1 LLTDPKLR
9 SQVDALWDK
18 FWTGGLT
25 NPLDAIEQFSYLLFL
40 KRLDDR
46 ENAAE
51 RQAKRKGTAYQ
62 AQVKKEMRWSVWKQM
77 KAEDMLK
84 HLKSVVFPQLAS
96 LAKDESSFG
105 EYMRGA
111 ECKINKPSL
120 LVEAVNLIDQME
132 ISQQNQDVQGD
143 LYEYLLSHLSIAGR
157 NGQFRTP
164 RHIIRMMVQMLDP
177 KPKER
182 IGDLAAGTG
191 GFLINAHQHILEKA
205 TSKDIL
211 EFDADGSAHHLI
223 GDLLKDDERKFM
235 KSKKY
240 LRGFDNDSGMTML
253 RIGSMNLMLHGIQEP
268 QFFYMDTLSKGY
280 EGAGEYDVIL
290 MNPPFK
296 GAVDKGDV
304 HPDLPGDTTKS
315 ELLFLHLILRA
326 LDMGGRAAVI
336 VPDGVLFGSSR
347 AHVEL
352 RKRLIEENRLDGVV
366 SMPSGVFKPYA
377 GVSTAVLLFTRGAQ
391 TERIWFYDMAHDG
404 FSLDDKRVKIEEN
417 DIPDVIGCWQ
427 NRFDKKF
434 NEKREKRIGEL
445 RELLAPL
452 KAERLTLLAEINRL
466 QFESVIAPPPP
477 SPPPSLR
484 DTSPKFDLKTL
495 GDDNK
500 VAVEFGGGREGA
512 ELSAAQARLSELE
525 SQISA
530 PQSELDRLTRQ
541 FWVTKEQV
549 CKGGASLR
557 PNYDLSASRYRQVDA
572 DAVYHEKPSVTLERL
587 ARLESVMLDEIK
599 ELGKLVNGK

>member
-1 LLTDPKLR
+1 MLTDPKLR

-46 ENAAE
+46 ENAEE
-51 RQAKRKGTAYQ
+51 RQAKRKGIKYQ
-62 AQVKKEMRWSVWKQM
+62 PKVPKEMRWSVWKQM
-77 KAEDMLK
+77 KAEEMLK
-84 HLKSVVFPQLAS
+84 HLKSVVFPQMANLT
-96 LAKDESSFG
+96 DEESSFG
-105 EYMRGA
+105 VYMRGA
-111 ECKINKPSL
+111 ECKINKSSL
-120 LVEAVNLIDQME
+120 LVEAVNLLDQME

-191 GFLINAHQHILEKA
+191 GFLINAHQHILEQA

-211 EFDADGSAHHLI
+211 EYDADGMAHHLI
-223 GDLLKDDERKFM
+223 GDQLQDDARKFM
-235 KSKKY
+235 KGKKY

-253 RIGSMNLMLHGIQEP
+253 RIGSMNLMLHGIQSP

-280 EGAGEYDVIL
+280 DGAGEFDVIL

-304 HPDLPGDTTKS
+304 HPDLPLDTTKS

-347 AHVEL
+347 AHVEV
-352 RKRLIEENRLDGVV
+352 RKRIIEENRLDGVV

-377 GVSTAVLLFTRGAQ
+377 GVSTAVLFFTRGAQ
-391 TERIWFYDMAHDG
+391 TKDIWFYDMAHDG
-404 FSLDDKRVKIEEN
+404 FSLDDKRVKVEEN
-417 DIPDVIGCWQ
+417 DLPDVLKCWE
-427 NRFDKKF
+427 NRFNKKF
-434 NEKREKRIGEL
+434 
-445 RELLAPL
+445 
-452 KAERLTLLAEINRL
+452 
-466 QFESVIAPPPP
+466 
-477 SPPPSLR
+477 
-484 DTSPKFDLKTL
+484 
-495 GDDNK
+495 
-500 VAVEFGGGREGA
+500 
-512 ELSAAQARLSELE
+512 LE
-525 SQISA
+525 SRE
-530 PQSELDRLTRQ
+530 QS
-541 FWVTKEQV
+541 
-549 CKGGASLR
+549 
-557 PNYDLSASRYRQVDA
+557 
-572 DAVYHEKPSVTLERL
+572 
-587 ARLESVMLDEIK
+587 
-599 ELGKLVNGK
+599 